1 MKQKNNRIHF
11 QYNLRLFWEFLRRY
25 RLIFGVLVVILLVIE
40 VLSLIDKFLFK
51 IILDKGTAWSTG
63 TIATDQ
69 LLRLL
74 AILLMVFLS
83 ATFLGALLR
92 WVRMYLVN
100 LLESSLIADVK
111 RKFFA
116 HVLGLSYEFH
126 TTHKTGSLIS
136 RLVRGGRAVEGM
148 VDVMVFNM
156 APLLFQLA
164 VVGVSLWYFDWV
176 PALIVVL
183 TVAVFESYTLLMQ
196 QRMNQANMLANETE
210 DHEKAHISDF
220 FTNIESIKYFGK
232 ETAITRR
239 FTKIVEQTKIAFL
252 RYWNYFRWLESGQ
265 HVILAIGTVLVM
277 YFPLQSFLNGELSLG
292 TVAFI
297 YTAYGNLMGPL
308 FSFVYGLRNFYRVM
322 ADFESLFQYLKIKN
336 EIKDTPNAPDLVVK
350 NGAVEFRNVTFS
362 YRGRNIFSHFNLV
375 IPRHSKVAFVGHS
388 GSGKTT
394 LIKLLY
400 RFYDVE
406 KGEILID
413 GQDIRQVAQES
424 LRSSLSIVPQECVL
438 FDDTVYHNIAF
449 SSPQAL
455 RPDILRAMKFA
466 QLDTVVKRFPLQE
479 KTIVGERG
487 IKLSG
492 GEKQRVS
499 IARALLANKKILVL
513 DEATSSLDSK
523 TEHEL
528 QQALERLMRGRTTI
542 IIAHRLSTIMKA
554 DMIVVI
560 DKGKIVQQGKHQELI
575 AQEGVYKQLWNLQ
588 KGGYIK

>member
-40 VLSLIDKFLFK
+40 ALSLIDKFLFK

-69 LLRLL
+69 FLRLL

-92 WVRMYLVN
+92 WVRMYLTN

-111 RKFFA
+111 RKLFA
-116 HVLGLSYEFH
+116 HVLGLSYDFH

-136 RLVRGGRAVEGM
+136 RLVRGGRAMEGM
-148 VDVMVFNM
+148 VDVIVFNM
-156 APLLFQLA
+156 APLLFQLV
-164 VVGVSLWYFDWV
+164 VVGLSLWYFDWV
-176 PALIVVL
+176 PALVVVL
-183 TVAVFESYTLLMQ
+183 TVAVFVSYTLLMQ
-196 QRMNQANMLANETE
+196 QRMNQANMLTNETE
-210 DHEKAHISDF
+210 DHEKAHLSDF

-252 RYWNYFRWLESGQ
+252 RYWNYFCWLESGQ
-265 HVILAIGTVLVM
+265 HVILALGTVLVV
-277 YFPLQSFLNGELSLG
+277 YFPLRSFLNGELSLG

-336 EIKDTPNAPDLVVK
+336 EIKDTPNAADLVVK

-362 YRGRNIFSHFNLV
+362 YRGRNIFSNFNLI
-375 IPRHSKVAFVGHS
+375 IPPHSKVAFVGHS

-413 GQDIRQVAQES
+413 GQNIRQVAQES

-449 SSPQAL
+449 SQPQAS
-455 RPDILRAMKFA
+455 RPAILRAMKFA

>member
-25 RLIFGVLVVILLVIE
+25 RLTFGVLVVILLVIE
-40 VLSLIDKFLFK
+40 ALSLIDKFLFK
-51 IILDKGTAWSTG
+51 IILDKGTAWGTG

-69 LLRLL
+69 FIHLL
-74 AILLMVFLS
+74 AILLIIFLS

-116 HVLGLSYEFH
+116 HVLGLSYKFH

-148 VDVMVFNM
+148 VDVIVFNM

-164 VVGVSLWYFDWV
+164 VVGLSLWYFDWV
-176 PALIVVL
+176 PALVVVL
-183 TVAVFESYTLLMQ
+183 TVAVFVSYTLLMQ

-210 DHEKAHISDF
+210 DHEKAHLSDF

-252 RYWNYFRWLESGQ
+252 RYWNYFRWLEAGQ
-265 HVILAIGTVLVM
+265 HVILAIGTVLVI
-277 YFPLQSFLNGELSLG
+277 YFPLQRFLQGELSLG
-292 TVAFI
+292 TLAFI

-336 EIKDTPNAPDLVVK
+336 EIKDKPNAADLVVK

-362 YRGRNIFSHFNLV
+362 YRGRNIFSNFNLI
-375 IPRHSKVAFVGHS
+375 IPPHSKVAFVGHS

-413 GQDIRQVAQES
+413 GQNIRQVAQES

-466 QLDTVVKRFPLQE
+466 QLDAVVKKFPLQE